1 MSIADKLSGVKIR
14 HLPLRPP
21 ALVERNASIRETI
34 EAMKTK
40 QLGGALVCEDGRL
53 VGLFT
58 ERDLL
63 IKVMGEPVSY
73 SAPVEQVMTPNP
85 AKLSLEDTVIS
96 AMQLMRDGDYRNI
109 PLVDNEGKAAG
120 IVTVRDLVTYFAE
133 HFPKEALNLP
143 PDTAQTMRHAE
154 GA

>member
-1 MSIADKLSGVKIR
+1 MSIADKLSDLKIR

-21 ALVERNASIRETI
+21 ALVERDASISETI
-34 EAMKTK
+34 EVMKAL
-40 QLGGALVCEDGRL
+40 QLGCALICDQGRL

-63 IKVMGEPVSY
+63 NKVIGEPVSY
-73 SAPVEQVMTPNP
+73 STAVEQVMTLDP
-85 AKLSLEDTVIS
+85 AKLSLDDSVIT
-96 AMQLMRDGDYRNI
+96 AMRVMQEGDYRNI
-109 PLVDNEGKAAG
+109 PLLDDQGKAAG
-120 IVTVRDLVTYFAE
+120 IVTVRDLLTYFAE

-143 PDTAQTMRHAE
+143 PDTAQRITQAE

>member
-1 MSIADKLSGVKIR
+1 MSIAAKLVEVKIR

-21 ALVERNASIRETI
+21 PLVERNASIREAV

-40 QLGGALVCEDGRL
+40 GLGCALICDRGNL

-63 IKVMGEPVSY
+63 NKVIGERVNY
-73 SAPVEQVMTPNP
+73 SSAVEQFMTPDP
-85 AKLSLEDTVIS
+85 AKLNLDDSVIS
-96 AMQLMRDGDYRNI
+96 AMRVMQEGDYRNI
-109 PLVDNEGKAAG
+109 PLLDSEGKAAG
-120 IVTVRDLVTYFAE
+120 IVTVRDLVAYFAE

-143 PDTAQTMRHAE
+143 PDTSQTMREAE